1 MPFAQKRCHFFM
13 TRVLFYIFTL
23 TTVYYCWKKQAI
35 ALNIAT
41 VSCKINSRVSL
52 SSFVFLSMQNMQ
64 IISGKYAKHFAN
76 MLAQTSIFLFKVV
89 VVHVCRRWCTVF
101 SRSAT
106 SNLLSVSHFATY
118 FLLPLPYALLLTTVH
133 QQRFYVSK
141 SFVFYATRYDL
152 RMSKKRAKLN
162 RPTSVQKTDLP
173 KISSFLLGFIVQ
185 RKYRCPAR
193 IFPIDLPSSRGHVT
207 KRTRKLR
214 GDARLHQPRTID
226 DRKSSFLWKSM
237 RK

>member
-1 MPFAQKRCHFFM
+1 MQN
-13 TRVLFYIFTL
+13 TL
-23 TTVYYCWKKQAI
+23 RIC
-35 ALNIAT
+35 
-41 VSCKINSRVSL
+41 SRRHPSSFLRL
-52 SSFVFLSMQNMQ
+52 SSSM
-64 IISGKYAKHFAN
+64 F
-76 MLAQTSIFLFKVV
+76 VV
-89 VVHVCRRWCTVF
+89 VDAPCFLDRQNRTF
-101 SRSAT
+101 
-106 SNLLSVSHFATY
+106 SVSHFATY

-133 QQRFYVSK
+133 QQRFYASK
-141 SFVFYATRYDL
+141 SFVFYATRYD
-152 RMSKKRAKLN
+152 RRTSKKRAKLN

-226 DRKSSFLWKSM
+226 DRKSSFL
-237 RK
+237 